1 MGFEEKLGNNENNKP
16 EKSWAEQEM
25 EDSKKRRESEEGK
38 RGAQAMEEIHERW
51 EKLKEKE
58 EEESRMGEKVDLL
71 KEFTDAGRS
80 KLLEDNLKKIEDC
93 KKRLESPEGKM
104 IDSVANIV
112 KIKMAEYEEENRIL
126 TAIKEGKL

>member
-1 MGFEEKLGNNENNKP
+1 MNEKFPNNENSQT

-25 EDSKKRRESEEGK
+25 EDSKKRQESEDGK
-38 RGAQAMEEIHERW
+38 WGAQAMKEIHERW
-51 EKLKEKE
+51 EKLKKE
-58 EEESRMGEKVDLL
+58 EEEENRMGGKVDLL

-104 IDSVANIV
+104 IDSVASIV
-112 KIKMAEYEEENRIL
+112 KMKMYEYEEENRIL

>member
-1 MGFEEKLGNNENNKP
+1 MSFENNKE
-16 EKSWAEQEM
+16 EKSWAEKKIEDSEKIRESEDDKWGAQEM
-25 EDSKKRRESEEGK
+25 EKIHKRWL
-38 RGAQAMEEIHERW
+38 Q
-51 EKLKEKE
+51 LKKE
-58 EEESRMGEKVDLL
+58 EEEENRMGGKVDLL
-71 KEFTDAGRS
+71 KEFTDAGRD

>member
-1 MGFEEKLGNNENNKP
+1 MNKEFPNNT

-25 EDSKKRRESEEGK
+25 EDSKKRRESEDDK
-38 RGAQAMEEIHERW
+38 WGAQAMEEIHKRW
-51 EKLKEKE
+51 ENLKKE
-58 EEESRMGEKVDLL
+58 EEKENRIGEKVDLL
-71 KEFTDAGRS
+71 KEFTDAGRD
-80 KLLEDNLKKIEDC
+80 KLLKDNLKKIEEC

-126 TAIKEGKL
+126 NSIKEGML

>member
-25 EDSKKRRESEEGK
+25 EDYKKRQESEEGK
-38 RGAQAMEEIHERW
+38 WGAQAMKEIHERW